1 MLIPCW
7 NHCVPRRISTVRV
20 RRASHL
26 GSAGSRQR
34 DEMCFQPSIHICK
47 DPWKNKKWTKSRL
60 LNKNQYIISLY
71 IYSIIYIYVYSIH
84 LYIHN
89 INIYIL
95 PTLAGSSVGGF
106 LSASQNLSSKRR
118 SVSLGEDV
126 LAVLG
131 KYPKN
136 KTTPGIIRYLVG
148 GFNPTNPSEKS

>member
-1 MLIPCW
+1 M
-7 NHCVPRRISTVRV
+7 
-20 RRASHL
+20 
-26 GSAGSRQR
+26 
-34 DEMCFQPSIHICK
+34 
-47 DPWKNKKWTKSRL
+47 
-60 LNKNQYIISLY
+60 
-71 IYSIIYIYVYSIH
+71 
-84 LYIHN
+84 YIHN